1 MSAIGARHTG
11 LPFVPPPATHELL
24 GSWLLR
30 VAQLY
35 GLGLTTL
42 LSRLGARPAGVAQL
56 PHWFSIDG
64 STVDLDV
71 LSAATR
77 LSRVD
82 LAAMTPPICRPR
94 WPEELGACAPCL
106 AAAAEAARPITWS
119 RTWMNPLAIVCRIHG
134 IWLTPVATRMLA
146 GVRHAGDFGGVV
158 QHVATAQAL
167 LDEGPA
173 CVGGALWLQDRCA
186 ERTDVQLPWGTTRPH
201 DLIRIVD
208 AVAREVMS
216 ASEHNDNAL
225 GALGAVKDFD
235 FEISAAQRVVMSL
248 PTRLRQR
255 QWVLGR
261 VANVLRLAPGVRNLH
276 WSWSAASIKRLASMR
291 NLPDGALAWFCPT
304 AAALVRR
311 QDELREEFSISPRY
325 FKACAALLA
334 TIE

>member
-1 MSAIGARHTG
+1 MNGTAGHHSG
-11 LPFVPPPATHELL
+11 LPFVPQPAPHELL

-30 VAQLY
+30 LAQLY

-42 LSRLGARPAGVAQL
+42 LSRLGARSTGDARV
-56 PHWFSIDG
+56 PHWFAIDG
-64 STVDLDV
+64 SSVSLDAI
-71 LSAATR
+71 STASR
-77 LSRVD
+77 LSRAD
-82 LAAMTPPICRPR
+82 LEAMAPHTCRPR
-94 WPEELGACAPCL
+94 WPEELGACGSCL
-106 AAAAEAARPITWS
+106 ADAASAGQPLAWNRH
-119 RTWMNPLAIVCRIHG
+119 WMNPLATVCSTHG

-158 QHVATAQAL
+158 QHVAAAQAL
-167 LDEGPA
+167 LDKGPV
-173 CVGGALWLQDRCA
+173 CVGGALWLQSRCA

-201 DLIRIVD
+201 DLIRIVG
-208 AVAREVMS
+208 AVAREVML
-216 ASEHNDNAL
+216 ASEPNDNAL
-225 GALGAVKDFD
+225 GVLGAVKDFD
-235 FEISAAQRVVMSL
+235 FEISAAQRVVMPL

-261 VANVLRLAPGVRNLH
+261 VADVLRLAPGVRSLH

-291 NLPDGALAWFCPT
+291 DLPDGALAWICPT
-304 AAALVRR
+304 AAELVQR